1 MLEII
6 FGILI
11 LITFFKLTF
20 FVTSIVFKVIFGI
33 LGIMLSFM
41 ILPFTIV
48 FFLPVVIGVFIFVGL
63 LKIIF

>member
-11 LITFFKLTF
+11 LIAFFKLTF
-20 FVTSIVFKVIFGI
+20 FVTSVVFKVIFGI
-33 LGIMLSFM
+33 LGIMISFM

-48 FFLPVVIGVFIFVGL
+48 FFLPIVLGVFIFVGL